1 MKRRTLW
8 ITALAA
14 AMVFLAVG
22 LVQAKDAGEVVPG
35 PEEARPPDVGN
46 YLIGKGDTLEIYV
59 WREPELTRQTQVRL
73 DGMISLPLLDD
84 IQAAGHTPMELKK
97 EIQNRLSEYL
107 ESPVVSVIVTG
118 SANNKYYMVGEVN
131 SPGEQDLIKDL
142 TVLQALARAGGLTE
156 WANKKRIVILR
167 RENGV
172 EKRMVVNY
180 NDILHGKS
188 PEQNIYIHPN
198 DTIVVP

>member
-1 MKRRTLW
+1 MKRRTPW
-8 ITALAA
+8 ITALAVWMIFFSTA
-14 AMVFLAVG
+14 
-22 LVQAKDAGEVVPG
+22 LVQAQEAKEVVPG
-35 PEEARPPDVGN
+35 PEEARPPEVGD
-46 YLIGKGDTLEIYV
+46 YVIGKGDALEIYV

-84 IQAAGHTPMELKK
+84 IRAAGRTPMDLKN
-97 EIQNRLSEYL
+97 EIQKRLSEFL
-107 ESPVVSVIVTG
+107 EQPVVSVIVTA

-131 SPGEQDLIKDL
+131 APGEQDLIKDL
-142 TVLQALARAGGLTE
+142 TILQALARAGGLTE